1 MDETKSLVQRA
12 VDVVASWLPF
22 RSSANYWEKRYRAGG
37 DSGAGSYDFFA
48 EFKAEVINDFVRDHN
63 IRTVIEFG
71 CGDGNQ
77 LKLMEYPSYLGLDVS
92 ETAVEQCRELF
103 AEDHTKRFEVITD
116 YHDEK
121 ADLTLSLDVIYHLVE
136 EEVYERYM
144 RRLFDA
150 SLRFVVIYSSNFD
163 EADPGDAHVR
173 HRAFTPWVERNA
185 PQWRLIKHIPNR
197 YPFKGDPAKGSYA
210 DFFIYER
217 HG

>member
-1 MDETKSLVQRA
+1 M
-12 VDVVASWLPF
+12 ASWLPF
-22 RSSANYWEKRYRAGG
+22 RSTADYWERRYRAGG

-48 EFKAEVINDFVRDHN
+48 EFKAEVINEFVRGHE

-92 ETAVEQCRELF
+92 ETAIAQCRELF
-103 AEDHTKRFEVITD
+103 AGDYTKRFELISD

-136 EEVYERYM
+136 DEVYERYM

-163 EADPGDAHVR
+163 EQDPADAHVR

-185 PQWRLIKHIPNR
+185 PQWRLIDHIPNR
-197 YPFKGDPAKGSYA
+197 HPFKGDPAEGSHA
-210 DFFIYER
+210 DFFIYELL
-217 HG
+217 G